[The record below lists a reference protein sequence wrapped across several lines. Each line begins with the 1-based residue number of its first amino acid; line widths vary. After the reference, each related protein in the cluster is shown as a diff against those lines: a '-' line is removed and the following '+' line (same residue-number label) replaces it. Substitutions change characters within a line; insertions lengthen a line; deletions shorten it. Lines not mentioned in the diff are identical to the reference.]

1 MASSAYIKPIAT
13 GVAAALD
20 RFVLNNVDNTSMAY
34 FGGAVTAGVFAST
47 LFSAYLP
54 DMSSVVS
61 DTAYYKSKEVEKRIL
76 EVAFGTGASYAIN
89 TYILKNTNYY
99 DDIYKR
105 LGVIVAADFIGE
117 YISDYMTGEPL
128 QYLI

>member
-1 MASSAYIKPIAT
+1 M
-13 GVAAALD
+13 
-20 RFVLNNVDNTSMAY
+20 
-34 FGGAVTAGVFAST
+34 
-47 LFSAYLP
+47 
-54 DMSSVVS
+54 
-61 DTAYYKSKEVEKRIL
+61 
-76 EVAFGTGASYAIN
+76 AFGTGASYAIN
-89 TYILKNTNYY
+89 TYVLKNTNYY